1 MASIKAN
8 KSKSS
13 DRSRKKNRKELVQGD
28 HKKRYGLLLP
38 FLNEK
43 QRRVLV
49 ASDVL
54 THGLT
59 ISNASLYS
67 GLSRSTIY
75 KSLSEVKTGI
85 IDSMRIRE
93 VGGGRKKKVD
103 QNGRIRIELEKLL
116 EPNTR
121 GEPTSPL
128 KWTTKSLR
136 NLSEGMKLKGFDV
149 GKNIVSSLLHSL
161 GFSLQSN
168 RKVNEGKK
176 DNPDRDKQFQY
187 INKLSAKKISQNEP
201 VISVDTKKKELI
213 GNYKNAGREW
223 SKKGKPEEVLI
234 HDFIDPEVPKAVPYG
249 IYDIDK
255 NLGYINVGTDHDT
268 SEFAV
273 ESIRRWWNEIG
284 KKIYKDSKSLTI
296 FADSGGSNGY
306 RVKLWKVC
314 LQQFAN
320 EIKKEIIVCHFPS
333 GTSKWNKIEHRLF
346 SYITKS
352 WRGRPLVSYQL
363 IVSLIGSTK
372 TKNGLKVTAK
382 LDKRK
387 YIVGIKVS
395 DENYNSV
402 NLKQHRFHPEW
413 NYSIL
418 PH

>member
-1 MASIKAN
+1 MASIKKN
-8 KSKSS
+8 KSKSNNN
-13 DRSRKKNRKELVQGD
+13 SRKKKKELVQGD
-28 HKKRYGLLLP
+28 HKKKYDLLLP
-38 FLNEK
+38 TLNEK
-43 QRRVLV
+43 QRRILV
-49 ASDVL
+49 ASDVI

-59 ISNASLYS
+59 ISNASRYS
-67 GLSRSTIY
+67 GLSRNTIY
-75 KSLSEVKTGI
+75 KSLSEIKSGK
-85 IDSMRIRE
+85 IDSKRIRE
-93 VGGGRKKKVD
+93 VGGGRKKKIDKNSLILV
-103 QNGRIRIELEKLL
+103 ELEKLL

-136 NLSEGMKLKGFDV
+136 NLSDTMKLKGFDI
-149 GKNIVSSLLHSL
+149 GKNIVASLLHTL

-176 DNPDRDKQFQY
+176 DHPDRDKQFQY

-213 GNYKNAGREW
+213 GNYKNAGKEW
-223 SKKGKPEEVLI
+223 MQKGKPEEVLV
-234 HDFIDPEVPKAVPYG
+234 HDFIDPETPKAVPYG

-255 NLGYINVGTDHDT
+255 NLGFVNVGIDHDT

-273 ESIRRWWNEIG
+273 ESIRRWWNELG
-284 KKIYKDSKSLTI
+284 KKIYENSKSLTI

-306 RVKLWKVC
+306 RVRLWKVC

-352 WRGRPLVSYQL
+352 WRGRPLVSYQV
-363 IVSLIGSTK
+363 IVNLIGSTK
-372 TKNGLKVTAK
+372 TKKGLKVKAK

-387 YIVGIKVS
+387 YTLGIKVS
-395 DENYNSV
+395 DEIFDSI

-418 PH
+418 PG

>member
-1 MASIKAN
+1 MASIKKN
-8 KSKSS
+8 KTKSS
-13 DRSRKKNRKELVQGD
+13 DKSRRENKKELVLGD
-28 HKKRYGLLLP
+28 HKKRYDLLLP
-38 FLNEK
+38 ALNEK

-54 THGLT
+54 TQGLT
-59 ISNASLYS
+59 ISNASRYS
-67 GLSRSTIY
+67 GISRKTIY
-75 KSLSEVKTGI
+75 KSLSEIERGE
-85 IDSMRIRE
+85 IDSARIRE

-103 QNGRIRIELEKLL
+103 QDGLIRVELEKLL
-116 EPNTR
+116 EPTMR

-136 NLSEGMKLKGFDV
+136 NLSDAMKSKGFDI
-149 GKNIVSSLLHSL
+149 GKNIVASLLHDL

-176 DNPDRDKQFQY
+176 DHPDRDKQFQY
-187 INKLSAKKISQNEP
+187 INKLSAKKIRQNEP

-223 SKKGKPEEVLI
+223 MPKGEPEEVSS
-234 HDFIDPEVPKAVPYG
+234 HDFIDPDVPKAVPYG

-255 NLGYINVGTDHDT
+255 NLGYVNVGTDHDT

-273 ESIRRWWNEIG
+273 ESIRRWWNELG

-306 RVKLWKVC
+306 RVKLWKVT
-314 LQQFAN
+314 LQKFAN

-352 WRGRPLVSYQL
+352 WRGRPLVSYKVV
-363 IVSLIGSTK
+363 VSLIGSTK
-372 TKNGLKVTAK
+372 TKKGLKVKAK

-387 YIVGIKVS
+387 YMVGIKVS
-395 DENYNSV
+395 DEELNSV

-418 PH
+418 PT